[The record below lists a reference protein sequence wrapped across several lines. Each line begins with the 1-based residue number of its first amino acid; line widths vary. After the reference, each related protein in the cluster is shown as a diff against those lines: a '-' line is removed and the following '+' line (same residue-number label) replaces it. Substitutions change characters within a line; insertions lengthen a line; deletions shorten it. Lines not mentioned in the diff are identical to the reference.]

1 MPAPCTPWL
10 TEPQAPGVTLELGG
24 PQASALLQ
32 ALWEEAGWYLPFT
45 LAGFPL
51 LFAGGRGHLI
61 IVGGLIEGQ
70 VSDYLVAMCVSCLE
84 GGS

>member
-1 MPAPCTPWL
+1 MPAPCMPWL

-32 ALWEEAGWYLPFT
+32 ALWEEVGWYLSFT

-51 LFAGGRGHLI
+51 LFAGGRRHLMM
-61 IVGGLIEGQ
+61 VGGLIRRAGC
-70 VSDYLVAMCVSCLE
+70 LVATCVSCLV